1 MLYFDRIWL
10 PAEYLLLTLLL
21 VYILT
26 VRNDVIEFTF
36 GNKVVVALGNISF
49 ELYILHSVVLK
60 YMPKLSNILHITNHK
75 ILSWMIALFV
85 TIAISFIV
93 NKKLWKNLIRE

>member
-1 MLYFDRIWL
+1 
-10 PAEYLLLTLLL
+10 
-21 VYILT
+21 
-26 VRNDVIEFTF
+26 
-36 GNKVVVALGNISF
+36 
-49 ELYILHSVVLK
+49 
-60 YMPKLSNILHITNHK
+60 MPKLSNILHITNHK